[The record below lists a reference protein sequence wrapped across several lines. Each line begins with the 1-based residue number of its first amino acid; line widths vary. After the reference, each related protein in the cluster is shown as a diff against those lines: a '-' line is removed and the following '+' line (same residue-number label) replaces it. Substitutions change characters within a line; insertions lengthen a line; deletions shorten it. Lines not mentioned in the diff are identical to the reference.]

1 MIIKQRY
8 ASTLIIT
15 IYCYLKDKKKKGSQ
29 TQKNT
34 AKQKQKSSSA
44 NKEKEVSQ
52 CLTILHMLF
61 ICHLQLK
68 DFVLEVGSSPDDSD
82 TVDDKVKF
90 IALMMYNYLPTCRL
104 EHKRM

>member
-1 MIIKQRY
+1 
-8 ASTLIIT
+8 
-15 IYCYLKDKKKKGSQ
+15 
-29 TQKNT
+29 
-34 AKQKQKSSSA
+34 
-44 NKEKEVSQ
+44 
-52 CLTILHMLF
+52 MLF
-61 ICHLQLK
+61 ICHLQPK